1 MSSDER
7 APLLDSE
14 RGAPRPVG
22 WRSHRGFG
30 LAVATTLAAFAA
42 MAVLA
47 SPPRSARLG
56 TVSDLLD
63 LPNNPD
69 PPSIFDAAPELRAP
83 AARSPEGVLL
93 TVPWQPVSLGA
104 TSVASPSDDRSGPI
118 HPVGVVAG
126 HGLHCGMESMAHLLA
141 DVHPDIPTAVYG
153 ARASDPGDTKTT
165 AGADSW
171 LAGVVADAETS
182 RAPVEDAL
190 RDRVGFRAQS
200 TDFESVADAARY
212 ERVVLVG
219 ESMSTGAALW
229 AAVDGA
235 RSDASDRVAGVVL
248 TLVPTMGEERRERFG
263 DIVDTIRRTFES
275 FESSGN
281 VTMEEVLTRRLDCSV
296 GYGCVPFGAY
306 VAAKHSDLPSLKEI
320 SEARG
325 RFPVLVLADRDAE
338 PAHPVE
344 NGRAVAE
351 ALGAEFHVAANGA
364 ERRRT
369 WPRLVADFV
378 RKIADARGVGL
389 SVETDKT
396 DKTGD
401 CYDDADPSLLLTPE
415 QLRRSSLMCV
425 GMPEATPRLAQLC
438 ASRGKEEEEG
448 EEKKGEEE
456 EKEKEGE
463 EEEERKE
470 EEENDEK
477 ENDDDH
483 DDDHAAGEDTFSDFY
498 LRTGLRE
505 EECEEAGIGSRR
517 GVETREANDADR
529 FYPP

>member
-1 MSSDER
+1 
-7 APLLDSE
+7 
-14 RGAPRPVG
+14 
-22 WRSHRGFG
+22 
-30 LAVATTLAAFAA
+30 
-42 MAVLA
+42 
-47 SPPRSARLG
+47 
-56 TVSDLLD
+56 
-63 LPNNPD
+63 
-69 PPSIFDAAPELRAP
+69 
-83 AARSPEGVLL
+83 
-93 TVPWQPVSLGA
+93 
-104 TSVASPSDDRSGPI
+104 
-118 HPVGVVAG
+118 
-126 HGLHCGMESMAHLLA
+126 MESMAHLLA

-153 ARASDPGDTKTT
+153 ARASDPCDTKTT

-171 LAGVVADAETS
+171 LAGVAAAAETF

-235 RSDASDRVAGVVL
+235 RSVGSDRVAGVVL

-296 GYGCVPFGAY
+296 GYGCVPFGAF

-389 SVETDKT
+389 SVETDET
-396 DKTGD
+396 DETGD

-425 GMPEATPRLAQLC
+425 GMPEATPRLARLC
-438 ASRGKEEEEG
+438 ASRGEGGGGGGGGEGGGGGGEG
-448 EEKKGEEE
+448 EGGGGGERRGGGGERR
-456 EKEKEGE
+456 EGE
-463 EEEERKE
+463 R
-470 EEENDEK
+470 
-477 ENDDDH
+477 
-483 DDDHAAGEDTFSDFY
+483 
-498 LRTGLRE
+498 RRPRRRP
-505 EECEEAGIGSRR
+505 RR
-517 GVETREANDADR
+517 GRGHLLGLLPSNGAARGGVRGGGHRVATGRRDAR
-529 FYPP
+529 GE